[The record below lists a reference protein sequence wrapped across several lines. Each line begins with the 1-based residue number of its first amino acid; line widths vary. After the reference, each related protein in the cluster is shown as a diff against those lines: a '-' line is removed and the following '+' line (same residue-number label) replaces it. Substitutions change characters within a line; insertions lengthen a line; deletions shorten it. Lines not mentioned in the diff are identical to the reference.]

1 MAYRRAA
8 GLLEAGREYQ
18 RDGGPGTARGMASMY
33 SPGQIALGPFTIDAA
48 TARVFRDGQELK
60 LRPQVFQVLRFLIK
74 NPGRLVDFDEMIQEA
89 WAGARVSRH
98 TVAVTLG
105 ELKSLLEECGHWITI
120 RPGYGYCLEIP
131 ESEHLM
137 RVGQHFRNQFT
148 PSGLDNA
155 IRLFEQVTEIEGA
168 SPRAWEALAGS
179 YLESGVFCTRPTRE
193 VQRLFLDAYHRAL
206 ALQGLTPGLQLIR
219 ALSLY
224 LFEQK
229 LAEAES
235 ELLWVRRAR
244 PGMAEVSVHLARVYF
259 MSGRSDESLSE
270 LRQAE
275 NVDALSPALAFVKP
289 CLLLYGRDADR
300 AAASAKQAVALY
312 PNAPVT
318 HLHYADVLDYAGD
331 GLAALVEYRI
341 ASTIAPEV
349 TLFRAAEATCLAKQ
363 GRSREASAV
372 LAELN
377 LNRKSQY
384 VDAYYV
390 ALLLEALGQRDEA
403 FEELERS
410 HAEKS
415 PMVAWLDL
423 DTKADSLRDDPR
435 FAKLRDRI
443 ARNQGPG

>member
-1 MAYRRAA
+1 MAYGRAA
-8 GLLEAGREYQ
+8 GALESGREYQ
-18 RDGGPGTARGMASMY
+18 RDGDPGINRGMASMY
-33 SPGQIALGPFTIDAA
+33 SLGQISLGPFLVDLAI
-48 TARVFRDGQELK
+48 ARLFRGGHELK
-60 LRPQVFQVLRFLIK
+60 LRPQVFQVLRFLIQ

-137 RVGQHFRNQFT
+137 RVGQHFRNQLT

-155 IRLFEQVTEIEGA
+155 IRLFDQVAKIEGA

-179 YLESGVFCTRPTRE
+179 YLESGAFSTRPPRD
-193 VQRLFLDAYHRAL
+193 VHRLFLDAYHRAV
-206 ALQGLTPGLQLIR
+206 ALQGLTPGLQLSR

-229 LAEAES
+229 FAEAES
-235 ELLWVRRAR
+235 ELLWVRRAKPR
-244 PGMAEVSVHLARVYF
+244 LAEVYVHLARVYF
-259 MSGRSDESLSE
+259 ISGRPDESLGE
-270 LRQAE
+270 LRLAE
-275 NVDALSPALAFVKP
+275 NVDALSPALAFAKP
-289 CLLLYGRDADR
+289 CLLLYGRDADG
-300 AAASAKQAVALY
+300 AAAAAKQAVALY
-312 PNAPVT
+312 PNAPLT
-318 HLHYADVLDYAGD
+318 HLHYADVLDFAGD
-331 GLAALVEYRI
+331 APAALGQYHI

-349 TLFRAAEATCLAKQ
+349 PLFRAAEARCLAKQ
-363 GRSREASAV
+363 GQSREATAI
-372 LAELN
+372 LAELK
-377 LNRKSQY
+377 LNRKTQY
-384 VDAYYV
+384 VDAYHL

-410 HAEKS
+410 HAERS

-423 DTKADSLRDDPR
+423 DTKTDSLRNDPR

-443 ARNQGPG
+443 AAIAS